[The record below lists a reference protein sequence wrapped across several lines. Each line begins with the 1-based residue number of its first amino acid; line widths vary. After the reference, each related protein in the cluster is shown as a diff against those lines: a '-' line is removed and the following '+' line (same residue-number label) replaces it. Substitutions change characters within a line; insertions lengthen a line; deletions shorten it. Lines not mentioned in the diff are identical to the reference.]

1 MKYTTHVSLKQTEQ
15 TSPVLGKK
23 MVENNAGGFVF
34 QIDEWKQLDRFLIL
48 GTEGGS
54 YYTGEKALTVE
65 NAENVIKCIK
75 LNGRKTVERI
85 VDISFSGRAPKNK
98 PALFALSLCMS
109 PALADISTRQLAC
122 EAVPKVARTSTD
134 FFAFINMMQHSRGWG
149 KLAKLMAQNWYQL
162 KTPSEL
168 EYQLVK
174 YRQRGAW
181 CHSDV
186 LRLAKPKPISPLHNQ
201 LYSFAKHGYL
211 DDNKDFKL
219 IEGFDKIQKA
229 ETAKEAAKLITE
241 YKLPME
247 TVPTR
252 FKKELI
258 IWDALLPH
266 LPMTAL
272 IRNLRN
278 IAKSGLLVPL
288 SETSKFVSE
297 RLTNQEA
304 IIKARVHP
312 IQFLNALMAYGE
324 GKARVFENGY
334 VYGAKKDPGT
344 WLVSPNVMSALNQ
357 GFHLAFKTV
366 KPTGKSMMLALD
378 VSGSM
383 NWQSCLGID
392 NLTPREASAALALV
406 TLNVE
411 DNCMIGVFTD
421 KFTPFNGITKG
432 MSVQNAI
439 KAVSNLKFGTT
450 NISAPIEWSIKNNI
464 KCDIFSIF
472 TDNETYQG
480 KIHPYQA
487 LKLHRNKFSIPT
499 KLITVAMT
507 STGFSIADPS
517 DPLMMDL
524 IGFDSSSPSIISE
537 FSML

>member
-23 MVENNAGGFVF
+23 MVKNNAGGFVF
-34 QIDEWKQLDRFLIL
+34 QIDEWKMLDRFLIL
-48 GTEGGS
+48 GTETGS
-54 YYTGEKALTVE
+54 FYSIEKQLTVE

-75 LNGRKTVERI
+75 LNGRRTVERI
-85 VDISFSGRAPKNK
+85 MEISISGRAPKNK

-122 EAVPKVARTSTD
+122 AAVPKVARTSTD
-134 FFAFINMMQHSRGWG
+134 FFAFIDMMKHSRGWG

-162 KTPSEL
+162 KTPEEL
-168 EYQLVK
+168 QYQLVK
-174 YRQRGAW
+174 YRQRGGW
-181 CHSDV
+181 SHSDV

-229 ETAKEAAKLITE
+229 ETAKEAAKLIVE

-247 TVPTR
+247 TVPTL
-252 FKKELI
+252 FKKDPV

-266 LPMTAL
+266 LPMTAT
-272 IRNLRN
+272 IRSLRVM
-278 IAKSGLLVPL
+278 AKSGLLVPL
-288 SETSKFVSE
+288 SEASKLVSE
-297 RLTNQEA
+297 KLTNQEA

-324 GKARVFENGY
+324 GKARVFENGD
-334 VYGAKKDPGT
+334 VWGKKKDPGT
-344 WLVSPNVMSALNQ
+344 WLVSPNVMNALNE

-383 NWQSCLGID
+383 NWYSCLGID

-406 TLNVE
+406 NLNIE

-421 KFTPFNGITKG
+421 EFTPFNKITKG
-432 MSVQNAI
+432 MSIKHAI
-439 KAVSNLKFGTT
+439 DAVSNLKFGTT

-464 KCDIFSIF
+464 KCDVFSIY
-472 TDNETYQG
+472 TDNETYAG
-480 KIHPYQA
+480 RIHPFQA
-487 LKLHRNKFSIPT
+487 LKLHRNKFGTPT
-499 KLITVAMT
+499 KLITVGMT

-524 IGFDSSSPSIISE
+524 IGFDANSPSIIGE
-537 FSML
+537 FANL